1 MKNLRLFFTC
11 LLTLGIISLLNG
23 QSKAKIYGEGPTV
36 KETINLSE
44 IHSIGLGIAA
54 NIYLTQSNSQEIV
67 IEGQKNIID
76 NIKKEVKNGSWN
88 IEFEDRAR
96 NYDDL
101 KIYISLKTIK
111 GLAIGGAGNIK
122 GETPF
127 NGLGDLDISIGGA
140 GKVDLAGDAQDVNI
154 SIGGSGKVRASGL
167 TAEHCSVSISGNGDC
182 EVDVN
187 EKLDV
192 AIAGMGKVKYSG
204 NPKVSSSIAGMG
216 NVKKL

>member
-1 MKNLRLFFTC
+1 MKNLKLFTACF
-11 LLTLGIISLLNG
+11 LAMGIVSLVTA
-23 QSKAKIYGEGPTV
+23 QSKAKIYGKGPTV
-36 KETINLSE
+36 KETVNISE

-67 IEGQKNIID
+67 IEGQQNIID
-76 NIKKEVKNGSWN
+76 NIKRDVKNGSWN

-96 NYDDL
+96 NYEEL
-101 KIYISLKTIK
+101 NIYISLKTIK

-122 GETPF
+122 GQTAF
-127 NGLGDLDISIGGA
+127 TGLGDLDISIGGA
-140 GKVDLAGDAQDVNI
+140 GQVELSGDAQDVDI

-167 TAEHCSVSISGNGDC
+167 TAEHCSVSISGSGDC

-187 EKLDV
+187 EKLNV
-192 AIAGMGKVKYSG
+192 SIAGMGKVKYSG

-216 NVKKL
+216 NVRKL